1 LNVRSLTREQR
12 NKFYEVFLSGKY
24 MDLDIPVKGSVEV
37 LTRLRSIGFGIVYLT
52 GRHHSREESLKNETL
67 RTFSRYGYPM
77 PDRTSVMLYLK
88 PNKMSPTHEYKR
100 MVIERLARSMD
111 LAVGVDDEADDL
123 RAMSGIIPLVIGVYL
138 SSQAGKE
145 ILSKV
150 KVPLAKDWIEIE
162 SIMKQRG
169 II

>member
-1 LNVRSLTREQR
+1 
-12 NKFYEVFLSGKY
+12 

-67 RTFSRYGYPM
+67 STFSRYGYPM

-88 PNKMSPTHEYKR
+88 PNKTSPTHEYKR
-100 MVIERLARSMD
+100 RVLERLTRSMD

-150 KVPLAKDWIEIE
+150 KVPLAKDWIEVE